1 MSGQTT
7 EARDDQE
14 EIGRS
19 HARRTEVCRHTARR
33 AGYGGSADVSDTLK
47 HVGYV
52 TQVVRTE
59 ADFARALATA
69 RPRIAIVNTA
79 ARGLDFRQAIARAR
93 EAGVPVVA
101 FGAHV
106 DTQTQAAAREAGAA
120 RVVSNAKLAE
130 DLPGILDRTLRNA
143 AAPDHDEEGGSSA

>member
-1 MSGQTT
+1 M
-7 EARDDQE
+7 RDEQ
-14 EIGRS
+14 R
-19 HARRTEVCRHTARR
+19 
-33 AGYGGSADVSDTLK
+33 SADTPHAAPDTAAQPTVLLLDNDLFFTVKVSDTLK